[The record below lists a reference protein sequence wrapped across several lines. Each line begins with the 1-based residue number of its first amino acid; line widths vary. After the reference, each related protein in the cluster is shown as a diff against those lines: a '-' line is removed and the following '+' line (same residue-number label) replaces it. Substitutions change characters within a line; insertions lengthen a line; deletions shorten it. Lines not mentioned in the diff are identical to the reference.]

1 MAKYN
6 SVTSKEDR
14 QNNKL
19 RKQCSKFPSKTLISL
34 SVFYANFEQCLT
46 NVNCL
51 KFKNIRYI
59 QR

>member
-14 QNNKL
+14 RQHNKL
-19 RKQCSKFPSKTLISL
+19 RKQCSKFPSKTHL